1 MLLEEKLMK
10 KDKLIGTLT
19 LLSGV
24 ALTLA
29 ACGNSNSNN
38 TSHPNFKESTPKK
51 TIKDGGNV
59 SVAVVLIH
67 RLLVFLMMNCLL
79 TIQTQK

>member
-10 KDKLIGTLT
+10 KGKLIGTLT

-38 TSHPNFKESTPKK
+38 TSHPNFKEMSALP
-51 TIKDGGNV
+51 
-59 SVAVVLIH
+59 
-67 RLLVFLMMNCLL
+67 
-79 TIQTQK
+79 